1 MRIEINIYLFISD
14 NLDLKRQQ
22 SGSEN
27 PRICSRILAL
37 ISPNYVSYAD
47 PPRRCVWP
55 SHLAVEEGMEHRER
69 VGWLVAR
76 DLKKTVRWE
85 GQAVI
90 MLAG

>member
-1 MRIEINIYLFISD
+1 MRIEINICSF
-14 NLDLKRQQ
+14 LK
-22 SGSEN
+22 SGLKKTTLNKAGARN
-27 PRICSRILAL
+27 PVFARGSSHS
-37 ISPNYVSYAD
+37 SPNYVSYAD

>member
-1 MRIEINIYLFISD
+1 MVTLVYSLE
-14 NLDLKRQQ
+14 
-22 SGSEN
+22 
-27 PRICSRILAL
+27 PSRRAWRTTPVQLRVHT
-37 ISPNYVSYAD
+37 PYAD